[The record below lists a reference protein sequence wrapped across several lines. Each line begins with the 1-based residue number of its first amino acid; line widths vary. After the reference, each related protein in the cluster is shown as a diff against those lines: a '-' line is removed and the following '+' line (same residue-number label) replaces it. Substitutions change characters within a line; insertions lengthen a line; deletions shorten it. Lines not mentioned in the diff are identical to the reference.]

1 MKHIRQILCGIGF
14 SKNARLSVAALC
26 ALSLFAQSEQGRLN
40 GIVMDSS
47 GAVIPGASITAKNLK
62 TGIARSAA
70 ANDSG
75 QFVILNL
82 AAAQY
87 AVTVTAEGMATREY
101 KEVPL
106 AVGET
111 RALNVTLEPEGVVQQ
126 IDVSAGALAEIDTS
140 SARIGVNVSEREVA
154 QLPLNGRQI
163 SQLYLLAPG
172 ATSAGG
178 GSYDNIRFS
187 GRSNQQN
194 AIRYDGVEGSS
205 IIDASPGNLNGQI
218 SSFFRLQASLENVQE
233 FRVES
238 NNYPAEYGTGTGGQ
252 ISVVTKSGGNDF
264 HGGLFEYVRN
274 NALDARNFFDRG
286 KSPLRMNQF
295 GGSLGG
301 AIVKEKLF
309 FFGSYE
315 GLRQSL
321 LVPFREA
328 VPSAAARARAVDSI
342 RPLLAAYPIGV
353 QPTSNPDLDLAFLD
367 ARQTVTENSAS
378 MRLDYRINSKYTLYG
393 RFFRDQGR
401 SFQPIGVTG
410 NGIRVSAIP
419 QNAVVNLQQILSP
432 SVINE
437 TKVGLNA
444 YKTRAYGYAPSIP
457 GIDLSALSV
466 VATGSVALS
475 GITTQGASAGVATP
489 GGLVRANSATNGR
502 GQPYTNYSVSFI
514 DNLSWVKGNHTAK
527 FGFEFRPVRLFTDRL
542 GGTTYSFSNV
552 NDLLANRPLQIQFLG
567 DMSAPSPFNN
577 GATGERALRQEFYI
591 AYAQDEWRIRP
602 NFTMSYGLRYEY
614 YSPFREARNLAVVFD
629 TERGQ
634 LLPSGTR
641 PYQSSRKAFGPRLA
655 FTWAPER
662 FHNRTTFRVGAGYYY
677 GPGQP
682 EDLIQPFESDRVSTT
697 LASGSAFPIN
707 PAQII
712 AAYDIDNPR
721 LRFQPRAYAPGYRV
735 PEQVLSYTASIQQRL
750 PGESVLTVAYVGSQ
764 GRNLFI
770 RTLSNLITDVGTN
783 PATGAAIVTRQF
795 GDRFAEVDV
804 KTSGG
809 VDHYDALQVTLNRRF
824 SRGLTLGSSYTW
836 GHSRGNS
843 GGSNETVTVANPY
856 NWDYDRGDNGVDIRH
871 NLNLSALYELP
882 YGPGRKFG
890 PNATGLA
897 GALLGGWQLGG
908 ILNARAGLPL
918 DPLIVRPDVVYRDNR
933 DGRIY
938 TNPVVVNG
946 APVTTAIVNVPG
958 GGASRQIRR
967 PDYVSGVSPY
977 LQTAEKTVV
986 LNPAAFSIP
995 APGAFGNASRYS
1007 LRGPGLAQVDLTL
1020 QKSFALTERF
1030 TLQFRGEMYNIMNK
1044 ANFANPPAQL
1054 FNALPAGPNARTG
1067 LQPGQAFSP
1076 STAGGTFGIVNSTLD
1091 RTVGLGAARQIQ
1103 LSLRLSF

>member
-1 MKHIRQILCGIGF
+1 MNAKQIQRVLCGTLIAVF
-14 SKNARLSVAALC
+14 AL
-26 ALSLFAQSEQGRLN
+26 LAQTDQGRIN
-40 GIVMDSS
+40 GIVMDST
-47 GAVIPGASITAKNLK
+47 GAVIPGASVTARNLK
-62 TGIARSAA
+62 TGVTRTAE
-70 ANDSG
+70 ANEQG

-87 AVTVTAEGMATREY
+87 NLTVNASGMAARQYEG
-101 KEVPL
+101 VPL
-106 AVGET
+106 AVGEART
-111 RALNVTLEPEGVVQQ
+111 INVTLEPEGVVQEVN
-126 IDVSAGALAEIDTS
+126 VSAGALAEVDTS

-264 HGGLFEYVRN
+264 HGSLFEYVRN
-274 NALDARNFFDRG
+274 NAFDARNFFDRD

-301 AIVKEKLF
+301 PILKEKLF

-328 VPSAAARARAVDSI
+328 VPSAAARARAVPSI
-342 RPLLAAYPIGV
+342 QPLLAAYPTGV

-367 ARQTVTENSAS
+367 ARQRVTENSAS
-378 MRLDYRINSKYTLYG
+378 LRLDYRINSKYNLYA
-393 RFFRDQGR
+393 RYFRDQGR

-410 NGIRVSAIP
+410 NGIAVTAVP
-419 QNAVVNLQQILSP
+419 QNAVVNLQQVLRP
-432 SVINE
+432 TVVNE

-444 YKTRAYGYAPSIP
+444 YKTRAYGYAPQVP
-457 GIDLSALSV
+457 GIDMPALTV
-466 VATGSVALS
+466 IATGSVALP

-502 GQPYTNYSVSFI
+502 GQPYTNYSFSFI
-514 DNLSWVKGNHTAK
+514 DNLSAVKGNHTAK
-527 FGFEFRPVRLFTDRL
+527 FGFEFRPVRLYTDRL
-542 GGTTYSFSNV
+542 GGTTYSFSNI
-552 NDLLANRPLQIQFLG
+552 NDLLANRPLQVQFLG
-567 DMSAPSPFNN
+567 DMSAPSPFNS
-577 GATGERALRQEFYI
+577 GATGQRHLMQEFYI
-591 AYAQDEWRIRP
+591 GYAQDEWRIKP
-602 NFTMSYGLRYEY
+602 NFTMSYGMRYEY
-614 YSPFREARNLAVVFD
+614 YSVFREARNLAIVFD
-629 TERGQ
+629 TENGR
-634 LLPSGTR
+634 LLPSTTK
-641 PYQSSRKAFGPRLA
+641 PYRSSKTAFGPRLA
-655 FTWAPER
+655 FTWSPDR
-662 FHNRTTFRVGAGYYY
+662 WKNRTTFRIGAGYYY

-682 EDLIQPFESDRVSTT
+682 EDLIQTFESDRISTT
-697 LASGSAFPIN
+697 LAAGTQFPIN

-712 AAYDIDNPR
+712 AGYDATNPR

-735 PEQVLSYTASIQQRL
+735 PEKVLSYTASIQQRL
-750 PGESVLTVAYVGSQ
+750 PGEAVLTAAYVGSQ

-783 PATGAAIVTRQF
+783 PATGAAVVTRQF
-795 GDRFAEVDV
+795 GDRFAEIDV

-856 NWDYDRGDNGVDIRH
+856 NWDYDRGDNGVDIRQ
-871 NLNLSALYELP
+871 NLNLTALYELP
-882 YGPGRKFG
+882 FGRGKKFG
-890 PNATGLA
+890 ASA
-897 GALLGGWQLGG
+897 GRVANGVFGGWQLGG
-908 ILNARAGLPL
+908 ILNARTGLPL

-938 TNPVVVNG
+938 SNPVVVG
-946 APVTTAIVNVPG
+946 GVPATTAVINVPG

-967 PDYVSGVSPY
+967 PDYVAGVSPY
-977 LQTAEKTVV
+977 LKTAEKTVL
-986 LNPAAFSIP
+986 LNPAAFSTP
-995 APGAFGNASRYS
+995 APGTFGNASRYS
-1007 LRGPGLAQVDLTL
+1007 LRGPGLAQTDITL
-1020 QKSFALTERF
+1020 QKSFAVTERF
-1030 TLQFRGEMYNIMNK
+1030 TLQFRGEMYNIFNR

-1054 FNALPAGPNARTG
+1054 FNAVPGSPSAVNS
-1067 LQPGQAFSP
+1067 LQPGQPFTAAA
-1076 STAGGTFGIVNSTLD
+1076 AGGTFGVVNSTLD
-1091 RTVGLGAARQIQ
+1091 RTVGLGASRQIQ